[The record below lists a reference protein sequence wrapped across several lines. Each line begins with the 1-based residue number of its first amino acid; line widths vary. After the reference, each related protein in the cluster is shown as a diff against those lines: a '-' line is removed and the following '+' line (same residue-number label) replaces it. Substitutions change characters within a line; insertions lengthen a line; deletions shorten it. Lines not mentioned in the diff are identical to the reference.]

1 MSFLCLE
8 FGFEQ
13 TFVQKM
19 HAFNVDEIDPWS
31 TYIIYNFRKSIL

>member
-1 MSFLCLE
+1 MEVFRAVFLCLE

-19 HAFNVDEIDPWS
+19 RLYNVDEIDPRMGAAS
-31 TYIIYNFRKSIL
+31 T